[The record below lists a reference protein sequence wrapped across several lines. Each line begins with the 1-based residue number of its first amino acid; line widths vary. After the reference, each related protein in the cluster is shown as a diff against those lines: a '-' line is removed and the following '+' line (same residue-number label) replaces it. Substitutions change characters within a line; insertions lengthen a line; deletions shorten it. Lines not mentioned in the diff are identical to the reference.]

1 MIIRNRNSTSS
12 TVCNGPQKILHQDR
26 MKTGFCSAS
35 FQLASI
41 KSVALVFE
49 QEVNL
54 KLFSIECRKKGVII
68 LLIMAYRLWSFET
81 GGTKLERFFS

>member
-1 MIIRNRNSTSS
+1 MKLNKFNSVQWSPKDLAS
-12 TVCNGPQKILHQDR
+12 G

-68 LLIMAYRLWSFET
+68 PS
-81 GGTKLERFFS
+81 